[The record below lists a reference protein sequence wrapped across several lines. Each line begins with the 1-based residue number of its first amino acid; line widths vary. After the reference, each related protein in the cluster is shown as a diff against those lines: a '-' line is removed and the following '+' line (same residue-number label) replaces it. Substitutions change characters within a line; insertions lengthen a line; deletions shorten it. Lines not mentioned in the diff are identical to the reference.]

1 MDHRD
6 KFHTFYAAWHAVIG
20 DDKRALAI
28 YAHQMNQGI
37 FSSGKGIAVGTE
49 FLQDIY
55 KHSAERSVILH
66 HNNLFP

>member
-6 KFHTFYAAWHAVIG
+6 KFHSFYAAWHAVIG

-49 FLQDIY
+49 LQDIY